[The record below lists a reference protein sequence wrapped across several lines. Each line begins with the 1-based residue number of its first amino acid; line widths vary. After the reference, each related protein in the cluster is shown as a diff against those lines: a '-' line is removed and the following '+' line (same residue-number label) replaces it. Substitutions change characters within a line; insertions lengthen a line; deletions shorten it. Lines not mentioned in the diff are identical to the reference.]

1 MPPAAQAQPPPQQA
15 PPPPQQQ
22 QNDDDDNHLVALI
35 VAALAV
41 YWTTDALTRALRA
54 PFKAAGISGTALSG
68 VASLIA
74 SWPHEVMEGTGPA
87 QRWAVKANL
96 LRRAQF
102 FLAAAKRT
110 QQAIVAARSQD
121 EPVIAAI
128 RDALTTEKR
137 FMGQHIAASTGRIQ
151 AASAVDGAASTYGPL
166 LGWQAVKDKRCTPG
180 CANASG
186 KNFRADR
193 PPIVEG
199 HPAFPG
205 MVHGAT
211 CRCIPVAPFKGAKV
225 LPS

>member
-1 MPPAAQAQPPPQQA
+1 MTASAATQPPPQQA
-15 PPPPQQQ
+15 PPPPPPQQQ
-22 QNDDDDNHLVALI
+22 DDDNHLVALI

-41 YWTTDALTRALRA
+41 YWTTETLTRALRA
-54 PFKAAGISGTALSG
+54 PFKAAGISGAALSG

-137 FMGQHIAASTGRIQ
+137 YLAAHVAASQQRIS
-151 AASAVDGAASTYGPL
+151 AASAIDGMAAIHGNL
-166 LGWQAVKDKRCTPG
+166 LGWNAVIDSRCTPE
-180 CANASG
+180 CKAADG
-186 KNFRADR
+186 KSFYADR
-193 PPIVEG
+193 PPKIG
-199 HPAFPG
+199 FPG
-205 MVHGAT
+205 TTHPH
-211 CRCIPVAPFKGAKV
+211 CRCFPGPARPGAPI
-225 LPS
+225 LP

>member
-1 MPPAAQAQPPPQQA
+1 MPPATQTQPPPQQA
-15 PPPPQQQ
+15 PPPQQQ
-22 QNDDDDNHLVALI
+22 QQQDDDNHLVALI

-41 YWTTDALTRALRA
+41 YWTTETLTRALRA
-54 PFKAAGISGTALSG
+54 PFKAAGISGAALSG
-68 VASLIA
+68 VASLVA

-96 LRRAQF
+96 LRRASF
-102 FLAAAKRT
+102 FLNAAKRT

-121 EPVIAAI
+121 EPVLAAI
-128 RDALTTEKR
+128 RDALGKERT
-137 FMGQHIAASTGRIQ
+137 FMSQHIAANAGRIQ
-151 AASAVDGAASTYGPL
+151 AASAVDGAAVTHGPL

-180 CANASG
+180 CAAASG

-225 LPS
+225 LPSS